1 MESVT
6 GTTPIVVAPRPAPEP
21 DLVIDLRDPEPRR
34 TGVGLLVALNV
45 LNLLDAGLT
54 FLLVR
59 AGIAV
64 EANPLVEW
72 MTLPGKVFFVAALSL
87 LLWKL
92 RPRAL
97 VFPLIGY
104 GAVVCYTIA
113 GALWLG

>member
-6 GTTPIVVAPRPAPEP
+6 DATRVVVAPRPALEP

-34 TGVGLLVALNV
+34 EGLGLLVALNV

-54 FLLVR
+54 FFLVSG
-59 AGIAV
+59 GIAA

-72 MTLPGKVFFVAALSL
+72 MTLPGKVVFVAALSL

-97 VFPLIGY
+97 VVPLVGY
-104 GAVVCYTIA
+104 AAVVCYTIA
-113 GALWLG
+113 GAVWLG